1 MQRAR
6 RHYSV
11 FPQKNTIH
19 VPGVLLSETWSALRF
34 CGATPLRVSLQLQ
47 VLLLSKLKVLFEPLL
62 VLSCFFVALHEHFVI
77 VL

>member
-6 RHYSV
+6 RHHSV
-11 FPQKNTIH
+11 LPQKNAIH

-34 CGATPLRVSLQLQ
+34 CGTTPFRVSLQLQ
-47 VLLLSKLKVLFEPLL
+47 VLLLCKLKVLLEPLL
-62 VLSCFFVALHEHFVI
+62 VFSCLFVALHEHFVI